1 MVSMEMTIRYATLLL
16 VCFVSHGCISPVS
29 TVQRPD
35 TFFAT
40 QPQALQQPGVS
51 LFAGDADVLSDQAI
65 ADILGYEYQPPA
77 LSRIAIMPFGQEVWT
92 TWSSEFLVVTDGL
105 KQNLI
110 DRLMESPQVYD
121 ASFLPTILI
130 PEQRTVPHLRE
141 AAARYQADLLLIYRN
156 ACYSFERYRFFG
168 ADQTEG
174 ACTVEAVLLDVRTGL
189 VPMTSVVSESFGAD
203 QNAED
208 LNFRETIL
216 RAQLMAVVEALGN
229 VSGEVAEF
237 LSGEG

>member
-1 MVSMEMTIRYATLLL
+1 MTMEKILRCVSLTAL
-16 VCFVSHGCISPVS
+16 CFAGYGCISPVS
-29 TVQRPD
+29 TVQRPES
-35 TFFAT
+35 FVSA
-40 QPQALQQPGVS
+40 QPQVFQQPAVS
-51 LFAGDADVLSDQAI
+51 LFAGDAEVLSDQAI
-65 ADILGYEYQPPA
+65 ADILGYQYQPPA

-92 TWSSEFLVVTDGL
+92 TWSSEFLVVTDEL

-141 AAARYQADLLLIYRN
+141 AAARYQADLLLVYRS
-156 ACYSFERYRFFG
+156 ACYSFERYRFFA

-189 VPMTSVVSESFGAD
+189 VPMSSIVSQSFSAE

-208 LNFRETIL
+208 FSFRETIL
-216 RAQLMAVVEALGN
+216 RAQLAAVVAALGN
-229 VSGEVAEF
+229 VSGEIAEF